1 MTLLYYGLK
10 KQLAVTFIIANYV
23 PSTMQTAY
31 MHYLISTSEKSY
43 DLLGTII
50 MTILHMKKL
59 RLRQL
64 KDCWGKVAVD
74 LDLNLT
80 VIY

>member
-10 KQLAVTFIIANYV
+10 KQLAVTFVIANYV

-43 DLLGTII
+43 DLLGKII
-50 MTILHMKKL
+50 ITILHMRKL
-59 RLRQL
+59 RLSLRTAEEE
-64 KDCWGKVAVD
+64 VAVD

>member
-10 KQLAVTFIIANYV
+10 KRLAVTFVIANYV

-43 DLLGTII
+43 DLLGKII
-50 MTILHMKKL
+50 MTILHMRKL
-59 RLRQL
+59 RLSLRTAEEE
-64 KDCWGKVAVD
+64 VAVD

>member
-43 DLLGTII
+43 DLLGKII
-50 MTILHMKKL
+50 MTILRMRKL
-59 RLRQL
+59 RLSLRTAEEE
-64 KDCWGKVAVD
+64 VAVD